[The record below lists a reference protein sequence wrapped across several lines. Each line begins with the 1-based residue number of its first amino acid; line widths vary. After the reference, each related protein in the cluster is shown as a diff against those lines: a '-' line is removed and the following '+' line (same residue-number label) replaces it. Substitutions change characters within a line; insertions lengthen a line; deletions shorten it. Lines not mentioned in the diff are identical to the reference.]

1 MFSDPGLHDKS
12 TALPAADGRP
22 GAGRARALIAYV
34 SVLSASVAAAAALIT
49 VGIPV

>member
-12 TALPAADGRP
+12 TALPAAD
-22 GAGRARALIAYV
+22 RARALIAYV